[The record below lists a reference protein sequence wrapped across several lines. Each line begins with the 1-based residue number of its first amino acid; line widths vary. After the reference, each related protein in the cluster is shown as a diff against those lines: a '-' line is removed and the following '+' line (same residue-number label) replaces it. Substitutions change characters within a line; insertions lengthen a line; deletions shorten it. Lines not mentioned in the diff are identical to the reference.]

1 MPCILSSCS
10 SIKSVIKLMIF
21 CCSIVHQSVKPIWER
36 TKETDEH
43 MGWVF
48 PTSDTEEPGAAP
60 DPFNGAKSIRELYEL
75 ASTNYTGKY
84 TVPVSS

>member
-1 MPCILSSCS
+1 
-10 SIKSVIKLMIF
+10 MIF
-21 CCSIVHQSVKPIWER
+21 SVQLLNQSVKSIWER

-48 PTSDTEEPGAAP
+48 PTSNTEEPGAEP

>member
-1 MPCILSSCS
+1 
-10 SIKSVIKLMIF
+10 
-21 CCSIVHQSVKPIWER
+21 
-36 TKETDEH
+36 

-48 PTSDTEEPGAAP
+48 PTSITEEPGAEP

-84 TVPVSS
+84 TVPVSSKIKSTFQLSFALFYCFLSMFKTFNSSGALCFL